1 VSIGP
6 GFADVLA
13 AAKAGGAWAWEQLF
27 ASVERQLRG
36 YLVAQGAGDPENMA
50 GDVLLG
56 AVAGIGGFDGSER
69 QFRSWIFVMAHHRLI
84 DERRRNRRRE
94 RVTRLAPL
102 CEQIDDAGVDVLA
115 RLDASEWA
123 ERLARLSDDQR
134 TVVLLRVVAGLSTDE
149 TAAVVGKRPGAV
161 RVLQHRALGRL
172 REILSAEVTQ

>member
-1 VSIGP
+1 VIIGP

-13 AAKAGGAWAWEQLF
+13 AATAGGEWAWEQLF

-36 YLVAQGAGDPENMA
+36 YLVGQGAEDPENMA

-56 AVAGIGGFDGSER
+56 AVAGIRGFHGDER

-84 DERRRNRRRE
+84 DERRRNRRRD
-94 RVTRLAPL
+94 RVTKLAPR
-102 CEQIDDAGVDVLA
+102 CEQIDDAGAEVLA
-115 RLDASEWA
+115 RLDATEWR

-134 TVVLLRVVAGLSTDE
+134 TVVLLRVVAGLSTEE
-149 TAAVVGKRPGAV
+149 TAEVVGKRPGAV

-172 REILSAEVTQ
+172 REILSAEVTR